1 MRYELSLTGGTFAPA
16 VEDFDRKLLLLLDM
30 MRSRGLDEG
39 DVTLKISVEM
49 VQAHPMDEDGVV
61 HDLLCPV
68 FEYETAYR
76 TAQKDKSTGRI
87 GADLV
92 LRVTDGGA
100 TGKRI
105 RSSTWWREVKS
116 DVYLHD
122 QRARRGAGLGVPYAG
137 PQ

>member
-76 TAQKDKSTGRI
+76 TAQKDMSTGRI
-87 GADLV
+87 GA
-92 LRVTDGGA
+92 TSCCA
-100 TGKRI
+100 
-105 RSSTWWREVKS
+105 
-116 DVYLHD
+116 
-122 QRARRGAGLGVPYAG
+122 
-137 PQ
+137 

>member
-68 FEYETAYR
+68 FKYETAYR
-76 TAQKDKSTGRI
+76 TAQSGLRPAELMAAIDYAVSVVGFEGVARDYWPHVQAEARRI
-87 GADLV
+87 
-92 LRVTDGGA
+92 
-100 TGKRI
+100 
-105 RSSTWWREVKS
+105 WREM
-116 DVYLHD
+116 
-122 QRARRGAGLGVPYAG
+122 RAAGFLDRQENPS
-137 PQ
+137 P

>member
-30 MRSRGLDEG
+30 MRSWGL
-39 DVTLKISVEM
+39 
-49 VQAHPMDEDGVV
+49 DEDGVV

-68 FEYETAYR
+68 FKYETAYR

-100 TGKRI
+100 MELRD
-105 RSSTWWREVKS
+105 REEDTIFDMVEGGEK
-116 DVYLHD
+116 
-122 QRARRGAGLGVPYAG
+122 
-137 PQ
+137 

>member
-30 MRSRGLDEG
+30 MRYRGLDEG

-68 FEYETAYR
+68 FKYETAYR

-100 TGKRI
+100 MELRD
-105 RSSTWWREVKS
+105 REEDTIFDMVEGGEK
-116 DVYLHD
+116 
-122 QRARRGAGLGVPYAG
+122 
-137 PQ
+137 

>member
-30 MRSRGLDEG
+30 MRSRGLDE
-39 DVTLKISVEM
+39 
-49 VQAHPMDEDGVV
+49 DGVV

-68 FEYETAYR
+68 FKYETAYR

-100 TGKRI
+100 MELRD
-105 RSSTWWREVKS
+105 REEDTIFDMVEGGEK
-116 DVYLHD
+116 
-122 QRARRGAGLGVPYAG
+122 
-137 PQ
+137 